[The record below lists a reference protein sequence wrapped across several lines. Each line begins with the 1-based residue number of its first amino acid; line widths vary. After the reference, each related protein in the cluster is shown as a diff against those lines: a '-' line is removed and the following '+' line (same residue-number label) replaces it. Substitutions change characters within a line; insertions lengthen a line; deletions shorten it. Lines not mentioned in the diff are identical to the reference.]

1 MLTIAEVQELVQK
14 KVDGFCRKNGSG
26 TIYKPVNYILNL
38 GGKRLR
44 PALSILSA
52 QVFTDDI
59 DDAIYPA
66 IAVEVFHNFTLMH
79 DDIMDQ
85 APLRRGKA
93 TVHEKWN
100 SNVAILSGDAMMIQS
115 YQLLHKT
122 NPERFHEV
130 YKIFNQ
136 TALEVCEGQQMDMD
150 FETRNDVELSE
161 YIEMIRL
168 KTSVLLAGAMKIG
181 AVIGGAD
188 KVNADRLYRIGEY
201 SGLAFQLLDDYLDV
215 FGDQAKVGK
224 QIAGDI
230 ISDKKTFLLIK
241 ALERAKDT
249 DAEVLKYW
257 IGKRPKD
264 PTEKVRAVKAIFEK
278 LEVDVALKEKVMEYH
293 DRALGELDAIPVEKE
308 RKQAL
313 YDFAE
318 GLIGRQH

>member
-59 DDAIYPA
+59 EDAVYPA

-100 SNVAILSGDAMMIQS
+100 ANVAILSGDAMMIQS

-181 AVIGGAD
+181 AIIGGAD
-188 KVNADRLYRIGEY
+188 KVNSDRLYRIGEY

-264 PTEKVRAVKAIFEK
+264 PTEKVRAVKTIFEK

-318 GLIGRQH
+318 SLIGRQH